1 MCMLETQNI
10 QKVHKKE
17 LERDGFKMVKNVK
30 TFLFE
35 SLASFSGIE
44 NRRYASLCMDRLI
57 SC

>member
-1 MCMLETQNI
+1 MLETQNI

-44 NRRYASLCMDRLI
+44 NRRYASLCMDLMI